1 MTREEAI
8 MKLRQCQSNF
18 DTEIAHVDADGVL
31 TDLLTEL
38 GYQDV
43 VDEFEKVEKWYA

>member
-18 DTEIAHVDADGVL
+18 DTEIAHIDADGVL
-31 TDLLTEL
+31 TDLLTAL

-43 VDEFEKVEKWYA
+43 VAEWERIDKWYA

>member
-8 MKLRQCQSNF
+8 IELRQCQSNF
-18 DTEIAHVDADGVL
+18 DTEAAHVDADGVL
-31 TDLLTEL
+31 TDLLTSL

-43 VDEFEKVEKWYA
+43 VAEWEKVDKWYA

>member
-8 MKLRQCQSNF
+8 MKLRQYQSND
-18 DTEIAHVDADGVL
+18 DTEGAHIDADGVL
-31 TDLLTEL
+31 TDLLTAL

-43 VDEFEKVEKWYA
+43 VAEWEKVDKWYA

>member
-8 MKLRQCQSNF
+8 IKLRQCQSYF
-18 DTEIAHVDADGVL
+18 DIEAAHEDADGVL
-31 TDLLTEL
+31 TDLLTTL

-43 VDEFEKVEKWYA
+43 VAEWEKIDKWYA

>member
-8 MKLRQCQSNF
+8 MTLRQCQSNS
-18 DTEIAHVDADGVL
+18 DIELAHVDADGVL
-31 TDLLTEL
+31 TDLLNTL

-43 VDEFEKVEKWYA
+43 VAEWEKIDKWYA

>member
-8 MKLRQCQSNF
+8 MELRQCQSNS
-18 DTEIAHVDADGVL
+18 DIEIAHIHADGVL
-31 TDLLTEL
+31 TDLLTAL

-43 VDEFEKVEKWYA
+43 VAEWEKIDKWYA

>member
-8 MKLRQCQSNF
+8 MELRQCQSNS
-18 DTEIAHVDADGVL
+18 DIEIAHIHADGVL
-31 TDLLTEL
+31 TDLLTAL

-43 VDEFEKVEKWYA
+43 VAEWKKIDKWYA